1 MSNYTKQLNE
11 LFECNNLVT
20 HIGKRL
26 NLLGG
31 NSTQAKAVVIHS
43 RSVLTLRNKISGLT
57 KEDPYLTTNFQLGLD
72 GLQKLVH
79 FSATVSKKFTE
90 DSEEVLS
97 SKQREALQSFYEAVR
112 DGVLYC
118 AGYIAFIFE
127 SSTDATMSEKF
138 YEDKKDFIEKAKG
151 TYALINEQEE
161 RGSEVDEMGEVIRPI
176 MSMKTAQETKE
187 SELDGDTDV
196 VLGSTRIDSDPL
208 K

>member
-26 NLLGG
+26 NLIGG
-31 NSTQAKAVVIHS
+31 SATEAKSVVVHS
-43 RSVLTLRNKISGLT
+43 RSVLTLRNKISELT
-57 KEDPYLTTNFQLGLD
+57 KEDPSLTISFQLGLD

-79 FSATVSKKFTE
+79 FSATVCKKFTE
-90 DSEEVLS
+90 ESEEILS
-97 SKQREALQSFYEAVR
+97 AKQREALLSYYESVR

-118 AGYIAFIFE
+118 AGYLAFLYE
-127 SSTDATMSEKF
+127 SNTDSVMIENF

-151 TYALINEQEE
+151 VYALINEQEE
-161 RGSEVDEMGEVIRPI
+161 LHTEVDDTGENIRPI
-176 MSMKTAQETKE
+176 MSMNEAKETKE
-187 SELDGDTDV
+187 SDLDGDTEV
-196 VLGSTRIDSDPL
+196 VLGSSKIDSDPL